1 MALSVISVPGLL
13 YVLSCGDAQWLN
25 VLFTAPACVTLCGSY
40 CAVAC
45 TALMLPPLM
54 VNDSTPSSPP
64 SDTKVLQDQEGQEG
78 EEGAQD
84 KPPAPSGV
92 HDTET
97 VMKAMAALPMRGRRR
112 AGAAALPMQR
122 VAIPES
128 SRDDD
133 GDGGD
138 DDDDDD
144 DDGSSSSKHS
154 DEGNDADAAAAAAG
168 GDGCNGTGV
177 ATTAAADSPA
187 SVPMPPPPAPSADT
201 TTSVSVSIPPPPLP
215 HPPPPP
221 PPPPSHHQ
229 SPPLEQ
235 EAPRGG
241 RQRPPR
247 CARCKHWCR
256 VNVNRTALLPLLV
269 ILAACSLIITF
280 AGSCVALRRYVVRRV
295 LCTCT
300 L

>member
-25 VLFTAPACVTLCGSY
+25 VLFTAPACMTLCGSY

-64 SDTKVLQDQEGQEG
+64 SDTKVLQDQEGQ
-78 EEGAQD
+78 EGAQD

-138 DDDDDD
+138 DDDADD

-154 DEGNDADAAAAAAG
+154 DEGNDADAAAAG
-168 GDGCNGTGV
+168 GDGCNGTEV
-177 ATTAAADSPA
+177 ATTAPADSPA
-187 SVPMPPPPAPSADT
+187 SVPIPPPPAPSADT

-215 HPPPPP
+215 PP
-221 PPPPSHHQ
+221 PPPPSPPPSHQQ

-241 RQRPPR
+241 CQRPPR

-295 LCTCT
+295 LCTGT